1 MITAKEVEQELRSHE
16 ELCAERYANIHARID
31 KIEAVLNKLLW
42 TIIVGF
48 GSIVVSTLI
57 INKAEAAET
66 TINYKGQPVPS
77 AMAPSMSAYSQDV
90 CAVPASGGINTGVF
104 AVSGGTVLTDENC
117 VRIKLA
123 KTLNDLG
130 LKVSAVSVLCEDIKV
145 WNAMEMSG
153 SPCPIGAAL
162 GDAAR
167 HAWYELYPERF
178 TKLYG
183 EDFKMPTYTTPIN
196 LSE

>member
-1 MITAKEVEQELRSHE
+1 MKHILLLLVFISAVVLADSRTV
-16 ELCAERYANIHARID
+16 
-31 KIEAVLNKLLW
+31 IE
-42 TIIVGF
+42 
-48 GSIVVSTLI
+48 
-57 INKAEAAET
+57 
-66 TINYKGQPVPS
+66 YKGQPVPS

-90 CAVPASGGINTGVF
+90 CAVPASGGINTGMI
-104 AVSGGTVLTDENC
+104 ALSGGTVLTDENC

-167 HAWYELYPERF
+167 QAWFELHPDRF
-178 TKLYG
+178 YNLYG
-183 EDFKMPTYTTPIN
+183 KNFTLPTYTSPVN
-196 LSE
+196 LKE

>member
-1 MITAKEVEQELRSHE
+1 MRVEQVDDRVSAHE
-16 ELCAERYANIHARID
+16 KLCAERYANIHARID
-31 KIEAVLNKLLW
+31 KIETVLNKLLW
-42 TIIVGF
+42 TIIAGF
-48 GSIVVSTLI
+48 GAIVLSVVI
-57 INKAEAAET
+57 APAKAAET

-90 CAVPASGGINTGVF
+90 CAVPASAGVNTGVF

-167 HAWYELYPERF
+167 QAWFELYPDRF
-178 TKLYG
+178 YKLYG
-183 EDFKMPTYTTPIN
+183 KDFTLPTYTNPIN
-196 LSE
+196 LKE